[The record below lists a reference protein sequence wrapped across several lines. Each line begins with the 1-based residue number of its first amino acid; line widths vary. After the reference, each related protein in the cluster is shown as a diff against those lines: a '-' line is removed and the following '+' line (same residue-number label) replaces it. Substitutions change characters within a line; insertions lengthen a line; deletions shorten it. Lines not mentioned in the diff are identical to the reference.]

1 MGTVATGWYCA
12 GCVLIGSW
20 VSMAGAIALPNEN
33 VTAWENAQSDPDT
46 ILPYPDPESI
56 PLYPD
61 PEPIPVYPVVE
72 SEPELAELDA
82 EFPPIPYYSETQSS
96 SEDQDMGAGAES
108 QSPPSVTVLPPP
120 ARTAETAAQPMPSS
134 ITQPSVNIPPIP
146 NAVEDSV
153 LLYPELESDR
163 PVSVNSARNAD
174 PILPYPE
181 TSTIQVV
188 PALDSSTTNSET
200 LNSGSA
206 NAVVDLQILGVDA
219 DLQQIAR
226 EVIRLQ
232 PGAIATSDQLQAD
245 VAALENSGYFA
256 SASASTTSQPNGVVV
271 VYELE
276 PLVVRSLQLL
286 GAQAL
291 PPEVFDRA
299 VEPQDNQPIS
309 LQLLTEAADQ
319 INAWYFDNGYT
330 LSGVTKWLTEPDGTV
345 IFEVTEPI
353 VRNLAIE
360 FAEAGRTVDD
370 TGEPIEGRTREDF
383 IRRELRTEEGNV
395 FNQNDV
401 VEDLETLNRLGVFQ
415 QASVAVDVD
424 DAVDPPAVDVTYQVE
439 EGFSRR
445 VQVGGGISTELGLF
459 GSINYSDRNFRGVG
473 EELSLGVQAGGR
485 GLEFNTGFAS
495 PYRDSQPNRLGYR
508 INGFRSN
515 YQSLTFSDEVELEN
529 GDDAREQRF
538 GGGASVMRPLG
549 EWDAEL
555 GLDYSRVSIRDDDG
569 DVANRDEFG
578 NQLTVSDSG
587 LDDLLLL
594 GFSVTQDRRVNSFN
608 PSGGSILRL
617 STEQS
622 VPVGNGSI
630 LMNRLRAN
638 YAQYIPTDVLGSGS
652 VQNPEVFAFNLQGGT
667 VLGELP
673 PYEAFDLG
681 GMNSVR
687 GYEGGGVGSGR
698 SYILA
703 SAEYRFPIFS
713 IVGGVL
719 FADVASDL
727 GTGSSVEGDPAGVRD
742 KPGTGLGYGF
752 GIRVGSPLGL
762 IRADLGLNDQGDSR
776 IHFGFGQR
784 F

>member
-1 MGTVATGWYCA
+1 MGTGARSWCWV
-12 GCVLIGSW
+12 GCVLVGSW
-20 VSMAGAIALPNEN
+20 VGMGRAIALPNES
-33 VTAWENAQSDPDT
+33 AADWENMHANTAEVLPYPEPEPIPLYPASESIPVYPAITSDDVAELDEFGSGLGTEASPTARSEFPSIPSHPGNSIWEIET
-46 ILPYPDPESI
+46 ILPYPVEPTVQAL
-56 PLYPD
+56 PLQ
-61 PEPIPVYPVVE
+61 E
-72 SEPELAELDA
+72 
-82 EFPPIPYYSETQSS
+82 
-96 SEDQDMGAGAES
+96 
-108 QSPPSVTVLPPP
+108 
-120 ARTAETAAQPMPSS
+120 AQP
-134 ITQPSVNIPPIP
+134 TN
-146 NAVEDSV
+146 
-153 LLYPELESDR
+153 PENFS
-163 PVSVNSARNAD
+163 
-174 PILPYPE
+174 PE
-181 TSTIQVV
+181 TSNT
-188 PALDSSTTNSET
+188 
-200 LNSGSA
+200 
-206 NAVVDLQILGVDA
+206 VVDIQIRGVDA
-219 DLQQIAR
+219 DLRQVAQD
-226 EVIRLQ
+226 VIRLQ
-232 PGAIATSDQLQAD
+232 PGAIATPDQLQAD
-245 VAALENSGYFA
+245 VTALENVGYFT
-256 SASASTTSQPNGVVV
+256 SASATTDLQANGVVV
-271 VYELE
+271 LYELE

-291 PPEVFDRA
+291 PSEIFDQA
-299 VEPQDNQPIS
+299 VDPQDNQPIS
-309 LQLLTEAADQ
+309 LQLLTEAADE
-319 INAWYFDNGYT
+319 INAWYFENGYT
-330 LSGVTKWLTEPDGTV
+330 LSGVSGWLIEPNGTV
-345 IFEVTEPI
+345 VFEVTEPV
-353 VRNLAIE
+353 VRNIVIE
-360 FAEAGRTVDD
+360 FAEEGRTVDES
-370 TGEPIEGRTREDF
+370 GKPIVGRTREDF
-383 IRRELRTEEGNV
+383 IRRELRTEPGTI
-395 FNQNDV
+395 FNQNEV

-415 QASVAVDVD
+415 IATVAVDVD
-424 DAVDPPAVDVTYQVE
+424 DSPEPPVVDVTYQVE

-459 GSINYSDRNFRGVG
+459 GSVNYRDRNFRGVG
-473 EELSLGVQAGGR
+473 EDLNLGVQAGGR

-495 PYRDSQPNRLGYR
+495 PYRDSQPNRLGYS

-515 YQSLTFSDEVELEN
+515 YRSLTFSDEVALEN
-529 GDDAREQRF
+529 GDNAREQRF

-555 GLDYSRVSIRDDDG
+555 GLDYSRISIRDDDG
-569 DVANRDEFG
+569 DIANRDEFG

-587 LDDLLLL
+587 IDDLLLL
-594 GFSVTQDRRVNSFN
+594 GFSVTQDERVNPFN

-622 VPVGNGSI
+622 LPVGNGSI

-638 YAQYIPTDVLGSGS
+638 YARYISTDLLGSGS

-687 GYEGGGVGSGR
+687 GYEGGGIGSGR

-762 IRADLGLNDQGDSR
+762 IRADFGLNDQGSSR